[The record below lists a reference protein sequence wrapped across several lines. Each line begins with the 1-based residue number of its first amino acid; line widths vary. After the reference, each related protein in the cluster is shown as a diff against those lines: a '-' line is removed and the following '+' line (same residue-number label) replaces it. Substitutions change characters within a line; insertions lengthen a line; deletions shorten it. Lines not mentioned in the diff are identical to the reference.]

1 MPEQVEKL
9 IDYVVT
15 EPDVTSEKKTQ
26 FMYPYKASEVSPG
39 PCSPRIR
46 VSPPDSLTS
55 HSATLLSR
63 ADTRLN
69 LVSGVHPPHIK
80 PCREARADPT

>member
-1 MPEQVEKL
+1 LPLRLFPKSPLLRFRIVKRGFLGSLAMPEQVEKL

-46 VSPPDSLTS
+46 VPPP
-55 HSATLLSR
+55 TL
-63 ADTRLN
+63 
-69 LVSGVHPPHIK
+69 
-80 PCREARADPT
+80 